1 MQTVYLAGTIRTGRI
16 SNINKNIY
24 EAVRVGL
31 KLFKL
36 IVGWNI
42 YVVHPHMIK
51 SFWIV
56 CAAGRSQL
64 KPKTFIILLKR
75 I

>member
-1 MQTVYLAGTIRTGRI
+1 MRTGRI

-42 YVVHPHMIK
+42 YVVHPHMIN

-56 CAAGRSQL
+56 CTAGRSQL
-64 KPKTFIILLKR
+64 KPNTFIILLKR